1 MTETIDSFCSLFRVV
16 VSPKQ
21 RSKDPK
27 DSQQHFSSLAL
38 PLLALLERWNFE
50 KRVGPSFG
58 TYTAS
63 QDYRQDVESRRTI
76 TLPANIAIYQVNK
89 HPVSIMPGIKAIN
102 KRLQYGPHV
111 LLLFLTVFTI
121 FILLQV

>member
-1 MTETIDSFCSLFRVV
+1 MIETINSFCSLFRVLG
-16 VSPKQ
+16 SPKQ

-27 DSQQHFSSLAL
+27 DSQQHVSSLAL
-38 PLLALLERWNFE
+38 PLLDRWNFE

-58 TYTAS
+58 IYTAS

-76 TLPANIAIYQVNK
+76 IPPANIAIYQVNK

>member
-1 MTETIDSFCSLFRVV
+1 MIETINSFCSLFRVV

-27 DSQQHFSSLAL
+27 DSQQHVSSLAL
-38 PLLALLERWNFE
+38 PLLDRWNFE

-58 TYTAS
+58 IYTAS
-63 QDYRQDVESRRTI
+63 QDCRQDVESRRTI
-76 TLPANIAIYQVNK
+76 IPPANIAIYQVNK